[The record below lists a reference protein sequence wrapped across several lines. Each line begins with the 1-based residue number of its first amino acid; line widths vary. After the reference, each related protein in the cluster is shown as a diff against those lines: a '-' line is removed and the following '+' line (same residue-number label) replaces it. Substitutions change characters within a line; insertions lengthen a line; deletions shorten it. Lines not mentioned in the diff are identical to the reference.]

1 MGKLQNQTE
10 PCVTGDDLAPNA
22 TLRILRERRTDI
34 EREIKTQTAAWR
46 AELKRLNEAIAALEA
61 VFEDKNPHP
70 TQVTRKGSLASILRD
85 AAISILAKSDRPLDR
100 NEILAGILAA
110 GIDIDKDDPAK
121 FLTRV
126 LWRTK
131 ELVNEGDGYWLASRP
146 RNDR

>member
-1 MGKLQNQTE
+1 MHKLQSEKERHISGN
-10 PCVTGDDLAPNA
+10 DLAPNA
-22 TLRILRERRTDI
+22 TLRILRERRADI

-46 AELKRLNEAIAALEA
+46 TELKKVNEAIAALEA
-61 VFEDKNPHP
+61 VFEPDNPHS
-70 TQVTRKGSLASILRD
+70 TRARKGSLASILRD
-85 AAISILAKSDRPLDR
+85 ATISILAKSDRPLNR
-100 NEILAGILAA
+100 NEILAELHAA

-146 RNDR
+146 RESE